1 MHYVTNEQSAAVKI
15 LAIAGSLRE
24 QSYNRSLL
32 EAVRELAP
40 SWLEV
45 SIYESL
51 DEVPLFNEDVADSAT
66 PAGVLKLRHAFSEAD
81 GVLIATPE
89 YNQAV
94 PGVVKNMI
102 DWLSLGDPEQG
113 LEGRPVAVTG
123 VTTGPWGTR
132 LAQTMLRQ
140 MLVSA
145 QAILLPQ
152 PSLYLSHA
160 ESIFDD
166 AGNLVDSKTRQRL
179 YQFVVAFGEWVTALE
194 GLSHSVDAVSR
205 APSIDAIAVGQ

>member
-40 SWLEV
+40 SWVEV

-81 GVLIATPE
+81 GVLIGTPE

-94 PGVVKNMI
+94 PGVVKNMTNLTAQGVEVSGVQA
-102 DWLSLGDPEQG
+102 DCQEAVPVRLQVFGRLHGYMGAPHGVVCVQEQHCACG
-113 LEGRPVAVTG
+113 KGSG
-123 VTTGPWGTR
+123 VGKEC
-132 LAQTMLRQ
+132 L
-140 MLVSA
+140 
-145 QAILLPQ
+145 
-152 PSLYLSHA
+152 
-160 ESIFDD
+160 
-166 AGNLVDSKTRQRL
+166 
-179 YQFVVAFGEWVTALE
+179 
-194 GLSHSVDAVSR
+194 
-205 APSIDAIAVGQ
+205 

>member
-45 SIYESL
+45 SIYGSL

-94 PGVVKNMI
+94 PGVVKA
-102 DWLSLGDPEQG
+102 
-113 LEGRPVAVTG
+113 AVSFED
-123 VTTGPWGTR
+123 GT
-132 LAQTMLRQ
+132 ASA
-140 MLVSA
+140 LVPTALDSA
-145 QAILLPQ
+145 QLEVALT
-152 PSLYLSHA
+152 
-160 ESIFDD
+160 FDKYSATLRD
-166 AGNLVDSKTRQRL
+166 G
-179 YQFVVAFGEWVTALE
+179 
-194 GLSHSVDAVSR
+194 
-205 APSIDAIAVGQ
+205 

>member
-24 QSYNRSLL
+24 QSYNRLLL
-32 EAVRELAP
+32 EAVPELAP

-51 DEVPLFNEDVADSAT
+51 DEVPLFNEAVADSAT

-81 GVLIATPE
+81 GVLI
-89 YNQAV
+89 
-94 PGVVKNMI
+94 
-102 DWLSLGDPEQG
+102 SLGEPEQG

-123 VTTGPWGTR
+123 ITTGPWGTR

-179 YQFVVAFGEWVTALE
+179 CQLVVALGEWVTVLE
-194 GLSHSVDAVSR
+194 GPSRSVDAVSR